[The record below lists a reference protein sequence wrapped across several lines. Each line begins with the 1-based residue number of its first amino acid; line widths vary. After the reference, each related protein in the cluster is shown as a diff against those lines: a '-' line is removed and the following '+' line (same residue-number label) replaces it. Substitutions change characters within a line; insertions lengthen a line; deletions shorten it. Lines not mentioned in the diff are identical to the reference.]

1 MTVLTDT
8 DLYRR
13 GIQTLP
19 ASWEEHA
26 RGVTDA
32 TVHRLPGVAAAVFT
46 NKPEHHVYK
55 NAFGLSAPP
64 PARGTAPQ
72 PARHRPAPRRAND
85 QPLDQ
90 RRGPI
95 VALASLAK

>member
-13 GIQTLP
+13 GIETLP

-32 TVHRLPGVAAAVFT
+32 TVHRLPSGRPTAGPAARAD
-46 NKPEHHVYK
+46 
-55 NAFGLSAPP
+55 
-64 PARGTAPQ
+64 RGAGWSVWQ
-72 PARHRPAPRRAND
+72 VGAA
-85 QPLDQ
+85 Q
-90 RRGPI
+90 R
-95 VALASLAK
+95 